1 MRLQEAAG
9 LYDPPVL
16 SLRGIVKRYGRVTA
30 VDGLSLE
37 LRRGEVFGLLGPNG
51 AGKTTTLSIA
61 VGLVEPDAGEAVL
74 IGADGREIGRATEAR
89 VRARIGVCPQG
100 DALYENLTARE
111 NLVFFATVQG
121 VARGERRARADEL
134 LGMVGLAERGGDLV
148 RGYSDGMRRR
158 LNLAAGLVHRP
169 ELVLLDEPTAGV
181 DPQSRAAIYGIV
193 EELRAARA
201 TVVYTTHSMDE
212 AQRLCDRVAIID
224 HGRVLAMDTVDG
236 LIDRYGGHAVVTVT
250 RAAPDGEVRTETDR
264 PLEVLA
270 GVDMQSPTVL
280 GVRIDR
286 PDLERVFLSL
296 TGRSLRD

>member
-1 MRLQEAAG
+1 
-9 LYDPPVL
+9 VL
-16 SLRGIVKRYGRVTA
+16 SLRGIVKRYGKVAA
-30 VDGLSLE
+30 VDGLSLD

-61 VGLVEPDAGEAVL
+61 VGLIAPDRGEAVL
-74 IGADGREIGRATEAR
+74 VAADGTEIGRPTLAR
-89 VRARIGVCPQG
+89 VRARIGVCPQS
-100 DALYENLTARE
+100 DALYANLTARE

-121 VARGERRARADEL
+121 VPRGERGARADEL
-134 LGMVGLAERGGDLV
+134 LAMVGLGERGDDAVG
-148 RGYSDGMRRR
+148 GYSGGMRRR
-158 LNLAAGLVHRP
+158 LNLAAALVHKP

-181 DPQSRAAIYGIV
+181 DPHSRSAIYAIV
-193 EELRAARA
+193 DGLRGAGT

-212 AQRLCDRVAIID
+212 AQRLCDRVAIMD
-224 HGRVLAMDTVDG
+224 HGRVLAVDTVDG
-236 LIDRYGGHAVVTVT
+236 LIDQFGGHAVVTVT
-250 RAAPDGEVRTETDR
+250 HAPPRGAERTETER

-270 GVDMQSPTVL
+270 GVDLKSPEVL

>member
-1 MRLQEAAG
+1 M
-9 LYDPPVL
+9 L
-16 SLRGIVKRYGRVTA
+16 SLRGIVKRYGKVTA

-61 VGLVEPDAGEAVL
+61 VGLVGPDAGEAVL
-74 IGADGREIGRATEAR
+74 IAADGSEIGRATEAR

-121 VARGERRARADEL
+121 VPKGERRARADEL
-134 LGMVGLAERGGDLV
+134 LEMVGLHERGDHRVG
-148 RGYSDGMRRR
+148 GYSGGMRRR
-158 LNLAAGLVHRP
+158 LNLAAALVHKP

-181 DPQSRAAIYGIV
+181 DPHSRSAIYQIV
-193 EELRAARA
+193 DELRVAGT

-224 HGRVLAMDTVDG
+224 HGRVLAADTVDG

-250 RAAPDGEVRTETDR
+250 RADGDERTETEQ
-264 PLEVLA
+264 PLAVLA
-270 GVDMQSPTVL
+270 GVDLQSPEVL

-286 PDLERVFLSL
+286 PDLESVFLSL

>member
-1 MRLQEAAG
+1 MGKGIRR
-9 LYDPPVL
+9 YDGAVL
-16 SLRGIVKRYGRVTA
+16 SLRGIVKRYGKVTA

-74 IGADGREIGRATEAR
+74 VGADGGELGRPTSAR

-134 LGMVGLAERGGDLV
+134 LGMVGLAERAQHKVGGFS
-148 RGYSDGMRRR
+148 GGMRRR

-181 DPQSRAAIYGIV
+181 DPHSRSAIYTIV
-193 EELRAARA
+193 EGLRAAGT

-212 AQRLCDRVAIID
+212 AQRLCDRVAIVD
-224 HGRVLAMDTVDG
+224 HGKVLAVDTVDG
-236 LIDRYGGHAVVTVT
+236 LIDRYGGHAVVTVS
-250 RAAPDGEVRTETDR
+250 RADGDERTETER

-270 GVDMQSPTVL
+270 GVDLKSPDVM
-280 GVRIDR
+280 GVRIER
-286 PDLERVFLSL
+286 PDLESVFLSL

>member
-1 MRLQEAAG
+1 MLT
-9 LYDPPVL
+9 
-16 SLRGIVKRYGRVTA
+16 LRGIVKRYGRLTA

-61 VGLVEPDAGEAVL
+61 VGLIEPDAGEAVL
-74 IGADGREIGRATEAR
+74 IGADGAEIGRPSHAR

-121 VARGERRARADEL
+121 VAKAVRGTRAAELLAMIGLTDRADHT
-134 LGMVGLAERGGDLV
+134 VG
-148 RGYSDGMRRR
+148 GYSGGMRRR
-158 LNLAAGLVHRP
+158 LNLAAALVHKP

-181 DPQSRAAIYGIV
+181 DPHSRSAIYGIV
-193 EELRAARA
+193 DALRAEGT

-212 AQRLCDRVAIID
+212 AQRLCDRVAIMD
-224 HGRVLAMDTVDG
+224 HGRVLAMDTVDA
-236 LIDRYGGHAVVTVT
+236 LIDQYGGHAVVTVSST
-250 RAAPDGEVRTETDR
+250 DGQTRTETDR
-264 PLEVLA
+264 PLAALAEVDLK
-270 GVDMQSPTVL
+270 SPDIL

-286 PDLERVFLSL
+286 PDLESVFLTL

>member
-1 MRLQEAAG
+1 MRG
-9 LYDPPVL
+9 LYDRRVL
-16 SLRGIVKRYGRVTA
+16 SLRGIVKRYGKVTA

-61 VGLVEPDAGEAVL
+61 VGLVGPDAGEAVL
-74 IGADGREIGRATEAR
+74 IAADGSEIGRATEAR

-121 VARGERRARADEL
+121 VPKGDRRARADEL
-134 LGMVGLAERGGDLV
+134 LEMVGLHERAEHKVG
-148 RGYSDGMRRR
+148 GYSGGMRRR
-158 LNLAAGLVHRP
+158 LNLAAALVHRP

-181 DPQSRAAIYGIV
+181 DPHSRSAIYQIV
-193 EELRAARA
+193 DELRVGGT

-224 HGRVLAMDTVDG
+224 HGRVLAADTVDG
-236 LIDRYGGHAVVTVT
+236 LIDRHGGHTVVTVS
-250 RAAPDGEVRTETDR
+250 RAEGDERTETDT
-264 PLEVLA
+264 PLGVLA
-270 GVDMQSPTVL
+270 GVDLQSPEVL

-286 PDLERVFLSL
+286 PDLESVFLTL

>member
-1 MRLQEAAG
+1 M
-9 LYDPPVL
+9 YDRPVL
-16 SLRGIVKRYGRVTA
+16 SLRGIVKRYGKVTA

-61 VGLVEPDAGEAVL
+61 VGLIEPDAGEAVL
-74 IGADGREIGRATEAR
+74 IGADGVELGRPTTAR
-89 VRARIGVCPQG
+89 VRATIGVCPQG

-121 VARGERRARADEL
+121 VPKGERRARAEEL
-134 LGMVGLAERGGDLV
+134 LGMVGLGERGDHTVG
-148 RGYSDGMRRR
+148 GYSGGMRRR
-158 LNLAAGLVHRP
+158 LNLAAALVHRP

-181 DPQSRAAIYGIV
+181 DPHSRSAIYDIV
-193 EELRAARA
+193 EALRASGT

-212 AQRLCDRVAIID
+212 AQRLCDRVAIMD
-224 HGRVLAMDTVDG
+224 HGRVLAVDTVDG
-236 LIDRYGGHAVVTVT
+236 LIDRHGGHAVVTVS
-250 RAAPDGEVRTETDR
+250 RSGGDERTETER

-270 GVDMQSPTVL
+270 GVDLKSPDIM

>member
-1 MRLQEAAG
+1 M
-9 LYDPPVL
+9 L
-16 SLRGIVKRYGRVTA
+16 SLRGIVKRYGKVTA

-61 VGLVEPDAGEAVL
+61 VGLIGPDAGEAVL
-74 IGADGREIGRATEAR
+74 IAADGSEIGRATEAK

-111 NLVFFATVQG
+111 NLVFFATVHG
-121 VARGERRARADEL
+121 MPKAERRARADEL
-134 LGMVGLAERGGDLV
+134 LEMVGLHERADHKVG
-148 RGYSDGMRRR
+148 GYSGGMRRR
-158 LNLAAGLVHRP
+158 LNLAASLVHRP

-181 DPQSRAAIYGIV
+181 DPHSRSAIYQIV
-193 EELRAARA
+193 DELRVGGT

-224 HGRVLAMDTVDG
+224 HGRVLAVDTVDG
-236 LIDRYGGHAVVTVT
+236 LIDRHGGHAVVTVT
-250 RAAPDGEVRTETDR
+250 RSDGDVRTETEQ
-264 PLEVLA
+264 PLAVLA
-270 GVDMQSPTVL
+270 GVDLQSPDVL

-286 PDLERVFLSL
+286 PDLESVFLSL

>member
-1 MRLQEAAG
+1 MSRADD
-9 LYDPPVL
+9 LYDRPVL

-61 VGLVEPDAGEAVL
+61 VGLIAPDAGEAVL
-74 IGADGREIGRATEAR
+74 VAADGAELGSPMSASVRSR
-89 VRARIGVCPQG
+89 VGICPQA
-100 DALYENLTARE
+100 DALYEHLSARE

-121 VARGERRARADEL
+121 VGRAERGSRADEL
-134 LGMVGLAERGGDLV
+134 LGMVGLTDRSGDRV
-148 RGYSDGMRRR
+148 GGYSGGMRRR
-158 LNLAAGLVHRP
+158 LNLAAALVHKP

-181 DPQSRAAIYGIV
+181 DPHSRSAIYDIV
-193 EELRAARA
+193 EALRASGT

-212 AQRLCDRVAIID
+212 AQRLCDRVAIMD
-224 HGRVLAMDTVDG
+224 HGRVLAVDTVDG
-236 LIDRYGGHAVVTVT
+236 LIDQYGGHAVVTVS
-250 RAAPDGEVRTETDR
+250 RSGGDERTETER

-270 GVDMQSPTVL
+270 GVDLKSPDIM